1 MLIGDMNIS
10 RMMTYAQ
17 QLEEEK
23 LKDKEDTAKRNPRI
37 GMSLVNQKVVQ
48 FYHNF
53 RKQRGMHH

>member
-23 LKDKEDTAKRNPRI
+23 LKEISREQTGED
-37 GMSLVNQKVVQ
+37 L
-48 FYHNF
+48 
-53 RKQRGMHH
+53 